1 MWDLIVL
8 GAIIIINTLWSMS
21 YFCAIFMKNRPN
33 DRIVSFII
41 FLLEIFTIVYLVRYF
56 FIMYGGILK

>member
-1 MWDLIVL
+1 MVADLIFL
-8 GAIIIINTLWSMS
+8 GVIIAINTLWSIS
-21 YFCAIFMKNRPN
+21 YLFAMFMKNKPN

-56 FIMYGGILK
+56 FIMYGGI

>member
-1 MWDLIVL
+1 MVADLIFL
-8 GAIIIINTLWSMS
+8 GVIIAINTLWSIS
-21 YFCAIFMKNRPN
+21 YLCVLFMKNKPN

-56 FIMYGGILK
+56 FIMYGGI

>member
-8 GAIIIINTLWSMS
+8 GILIVINTTWSIS
-21 YFCAIFMKNRPN
+21 YLCAMFMKNRPN
-33 DRIVSFII
+33 DRIVSFVI

-56 FIMYGGILK
+56 FIMYGGIFK

>member
-1 MWDLIVL
+1 MWDLIFL
-8 GAIIIINTLWSMS
+8 GAVIGINIIWSIS
-21 YFCAIFMKNRPN
+21 YLCAMFMKNRPN